1 MNKILVTG
9 TSVETSLL
17 KPAEDAGFE
26 IVIQPGDLDEDQL
39 IKALE
44 DCNGLIMGG
53 EEFVSEKVIVNSPNL
68 KVVSFVGV
76 DYVQY
81 IDTKAAKEHNITIKN
96 TPGQNTE
103 SVAEFCVAQLISM
116 NRSIY
121 SSITDKDGAFKKK
134 KQLSGS
140 KIGIVGMGAIGSR
153 VSQMLSLAFNCEIYY
168 TSRTQKPEIEKRDNA
183 KFVDF
188 ETLLG
193 SCDSI
198 LFSPSSNKETLGMFN
213 WHSLKSTKNPITI
226 VNIANPNLLEP
237 ASVSIGLQEGKI
249 ESITYDVF
257 YDEGTPGASA
267 IAKYSPEKVIVT
279 KHIANLTYVAWNA
292 MASKAIENAITYLS
306 EQDSNNNTS
315 YRTSLG

>member
-44 DCNGLIMGG
+44 GCSGIIMGG

-76 DYVQY
+76 DYVRY

-116 NRSIY
+116 N
-121 SSITDKDGAFKKK
+121 
-134 KQLSGS
+134 
-140 KIGIVGMGAIGSR
+140 
-153 VSQMLSLAFNCEIYY
+153 
-168 TSRTQKPEIEKRDNA
+168 
-183 KFVDF
+183 
-188 ETLLG
+188 
-193 SCDSI
+193 
-198 LFSPSSNKETLGMFN
+198 
-213 WHSLKSTKNPITI
+213 
-226 VNIANPNLLEP
+226 
-237 ASVSIGLQEGKI
+237 
-249 ESITYDVF
+249 
-257 YDEGTPGASA
+257 
-267 IAKYSPEKVIVT
+267 
-279 KHIANLTYVAWNA
+279 
-292 MASKAIENAITYLS
+292 
-306 EQDSNNNTS
+306 
-315 YRTSLG
+315 